1 MLILIVRTKD
11 NKTLVK
17 ISKGKKEK
25 IIDTNNDCLSNQSE
39 KKKNSVNKIATL
51 ANYISYDDKL
61 ITRSCF
67 LDESNYPAR

>member
-39 KKKNSVNKIATL
+39 KKRIL
-51 ANYISYDDKL
+51 
-61 ITRSCF
+61 
-67 LDESNYPAR
+67 